1 MDMSEVSKREYRER
15 RVKRIKHFILGIV
28 CVLLIIPIFTCAY
41 LMTRVVELD
50 EKIDLFQ
57 RQLLTYIEH
66 NSTKVLDIEQV
77 ALENELLETG
87 TIRWEID
94 LMENG
99 VPTTGKQVYLTF
111 DDGPSYYTNDILDI
125 LEEYN
130 VLATFFVVGN
140 KNQQMDDLY
149 VRIVEDGHELA
160 VHSYTHDYSQIYAST
175 DALLLDIQLTQEK
188 LIRLTGS
195 ESKIY
200 RFPGGS
206 SNSYIKN
213 YVEEYITLINELGL
227 IYYDWN
233 VSVVEPSWNSST
245 TAQELANTVVQ
256 DILKNNQSIV
266 LMHDD
271 YYKPLTI
278 QALPFIIEQLQE
290 EDIEILPITESTN
303 PVKHVV
309 DTREE

>member
-99 VPTTGKQVYLTF
+99 IPATGKQVYLTF

-309 DTREE
+309 DTRKE